1 MENQGKYGEI
11 ELKFKNKVF
20 VQTHIKSSIQS
31 YDVIKKFYH
40 EDIELYESVFLLLL
54 NNANKTICYAKISQ
68 GGVKETVV
76 DVKIIGKFIVD
87 SLATGCIVAHNH
99 PSGNRTPSEEDKRL
113 TMKINDVCRLLDC
126 RLVDHLIL
134 SADGYY
140 SFADEGIL

>member
-20 VQTHIKSSIQS
+20 EQTNIKSSIQS
-31 YDVIKKFYH
+31 YYVIKKFYH

-54 NNANKTICYAKISQ
+54 NNANKTIGYAKISQ

-113 TMKINDVCRLLDC
+113 TMRINDVCRLLDC

-134 SADGYY
+134 LADGYY